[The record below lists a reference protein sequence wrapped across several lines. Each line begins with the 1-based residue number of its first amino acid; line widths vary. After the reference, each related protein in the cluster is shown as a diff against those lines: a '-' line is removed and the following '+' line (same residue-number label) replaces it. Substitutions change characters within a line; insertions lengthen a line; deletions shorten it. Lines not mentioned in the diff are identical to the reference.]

1 MPTVKHPART
11 TLGFLCTAGIAL
23 AAATPASASS
33 RPTAA
38 DPAAISAAASA
49 VKAAS
54 AAQATSTRSRTE
66 AERAVADS
74 TDLLDSA
81 VHTLVAARAK
91 LTQLSVLVDEAADER
106 LGKRSGLL
114 DVAAGVTDVAA
125 EVAGVVAPV
134 IEALDPLAE
143 VVGGDASPEHRLT
156 PVPGGAERELR
167 LVRAAAIREQ
177 RAAAEEVS
185 RAQRELDTAAGA
197 LAAAR
202 DAEQNA
208 SARMAAA
215 SHDAEVLTASL
226 GIDNRLVR
234 PGDGVVSSP
243 YGTRVHPVT
252 GSRRPHTGID
262 FQYGDGL
269 AYAAARGTVVEVSRD
284 PAYGNVVTIAHGQGI
299 STRYAHLAAAL
310 VSPGDAVTPGQVV
323 GKIGSTGLST
333 GPHLHFEILVNGRC
347 QDPAGWLGG

>member
-23 AAATPASASS
+23 AAATPAAASL

-38 DPAAISAAASA
+38 DPAAISAAGSA
-49 VKAAS
+49 IKAAS
-54 AAQATSTRSRTE
+54 AAQATSTRSRAE

-74 TDLLDSA
+74 TDLLDGA
-81 VHTLVAARAK
+81 MHTLVTARAK
-91 LTQLSVLVDEAADER
+91 LTQLSALVDEAADQR

-125 EVAGVVAPV
+125 EVAGAVAPV

-143 VVGGDASPEHRLT
+143 VVGGDASGHGLT
-156 PVPGGAERELR
+156 PVSSGAERELR

-197 LAAAR
+197 LATAR

-208 SARMAAA
+208 AARTAAA

-234 PGDGVVSSP
+234 PGNGVVSSP
-243 YGTRVHPVT
+243 YGTRVHPIT

-310 VSPGDAVTPGQVV
+310 VSPGDPVTPGQVV
-323 GKIGSTGLST
+323 GNIGSTGLST
-333 GPHLHFEILVNGRC
+333 GPHLHFEVLVNGRC

>member
-23 AAATPASASS
+23 AAATPAAASL

-38 DPAAISAAASA
+38 DPAAISAAGSA
-49 VKAAS
+49 IKAAS
-54 AAQATSTRSRTE
+54 AAQATSTRSRAE
-66 AERAVADS
+66 AERAVAD
-74 TDLLDSA
+74 TTALLDSA
-81 VHTLVAARAK
+81 MHTLVTARAK
-91 LTQLSVLVDEAADER
+91 LTQLSALVDEAADQR

-125 EVAGVVAPV
+125 EVAGAVAPV
-134 IEALDPLAE
+134 IEVLDPLAE
-143 VVGGDASPEHRLT
+143 VVGGDASGHRLT
-156 PVPGGAERELR
+156 PVPSGAERELR

-197 LAAAR
+197 LATAR

-208 SARMAAA
+208 AARTAAT
-215 SHDAEVLTASL
+215 SHDAEVFTASL

-234 PGDGVVSSP
+234 PGNGVVSSP
-243 YGTRVHPVT
+243 YGTRVHPIT

-262 FQYGDGL
+262 FQYGEGL
-269 AYAAARGTVVEVSRD
+269 AYAAARGTVVEVRRD

-323 GKIGSTGLST
+323 GNIGSTGLST
-333 GPHLHFEILVNGRC
+333 GPHLHFEVLVNGRC

>member
-23 AAATPASASS
+23 AAATPAAASL

-38 DPAAISAAASA
+38 DPAAISAAGSA
-49 VKAAS
+49 IKAAS
-54 AAQATSTRSRTE
+54 AAQATSTRSRAE
-66 AERAVADS
+66 AERAVAD
-74 TDLLDSA
+74 TTALLDSA
-81 VHTLVAARAK
+81 MHTLVTARAK
-91 LTQLSVLVDEAADER
+91 LTQLSALVDEAADQR

-125 EVAGVVAPV
+125 EVAGAVAPV

-143 VVGGDASPEHRLT
+143 VVGGDASGHRLT

-197 LAAAR
+197 LATAR

-208 SARMAAA
+208 AARTAAA

-234 PGDGVVSSP
+234 PGNGVVSSP
-243 YGTRVHPVT
+243 YGTRVHPIT

-284 PAYGNVVTIAHGQGI
+284 PAYGNVVTIAHRQGI

-323 GKIGSTGLST
+323 GNIGSTGLST
-333 GPHLHFEILVNGRC
+333 GPHLHFEVLVNGRC

>member
-1 MPTVKHPART
+1 MPTVKHSART

-23 AAATPASASS
+23 AAATPAAASL

-38 DPAAISAAASA
+38 DPAAISAAGSA
-49 VKAAS
+49 IKAAS
-54 AAQATSTRSRTE
+54 AAQATSTRSRAE
-66 AERAVADS
+66 AERAVAD
-74 TDLLDSA
+74 TTALLDSA
-81 VHTLVAARAK
+81 MHTLVTARAK
-91 LTQLSVLVDEAADER
+91 LTQLSALVDEAADQR

-125 EVAGVVAPV
+125 EVAGAVAPV

-143 VVGGDASPEHRLT
+143 VVGGDASGHRLT

-197 LAAAR
+197 LATAR

-208 SARMAAA
+208 AARTAAA
-215 SHDAEVLTASL
+215 SHDAEVFTTSL

-234 PGDGVVSSP
+234 PGNGVVSSP
-243 YGTRVHPVT
+243 YGTRVHPIT

-310 VSPGDAVTPGQVV
+310 VSPGDPVTPGQVV
-323 GKIGSTGLST
+323 GNIGSTGLST
-333 GPHLHFEILVNGRC
+333 GPHLHFEVLVNGRC

>member
-1 MPTVKHPART
+1 M
-11 TLGFLCTAGIAL
+11 
-23 AAATPASASS
+23 
-33 RPTAA
+33 
-38 DPAAISAAASA
+38 
-49 VKAAS
+49 
-54 AAQATSTRSRTE
+54 
-66 AERAVADS
+66 
-74 TDLLDSA
+74 
-81 VHTLVAARAK
+81 
-91 LTQLSVLVDEAADER
+91 
-106 LGKRSGLL
+106 
-114 DVAAGVTDVAA
+114 
-125 EVAGVVAPV
+125 
-134 IEALDPLAE
+134 
-143 VVGGDASPEHRLT
+143 
-156 PVPGGAERELR
+156 PGGAERELR

-185 RAQRELDTAAGA
+185 RAQRNWTPAAGA
-197 LAAAR
+197 LATAR

-252 GSRRPHTGID
+252 GSRRLHTGID

-299 STRYAHLAAAL
+299 STRYAHLAATL

-323 GKIGSTGLST
+323 GTIGSTGLVHRAASAFRDS
-333 GPHLHFEILVNGRC
+333 GQRAF

>member
-23 AAATPASASS
+23 AAATPAAASL

-38 DPAAISAAASA
+38 DPAAISAAGSA
-49 VKAAS
+49 IKAAS
-54 AAQATSTRSRTE
+54 AAQATSTRSRAE
-66 AERAVADS
+66 AERAVAD
-74 TDLLDSA
+74 TTALLDSA
-81 VHTLVAARAK
+81 MHTLVTARAK
-91 LTQLSVLVDEAADER
+91 LTQLSALVDEAADQR

-125 EVAGVVAPV
+125 EVAGAVAPV

-143 VVGGDASPEHRLT
+143 VVGGDASGHRLT

-197 LAAAR
+197 LATAR

-208 SARMAAA
+208 AARTAAA

-234 PGDGVVSSP
+234 PGNGVVSSP
-243 YGTRVHPVT
+243 YGTRVHPIT

-299 STRYAHLAAAL
+299 STRYAHLASAL

-323 GKIGSTGLST
+323 GNIGSTGLST
-333 GPHLHFEILVNGRC
+333 GPHLHFEVLVNGRC

>member
-23 AAATPASASS
+23 AAATPAAASL

-38 DPAAISAAASA
+38 DPAAISAAGSA
-49 VKAAS
+49 IKAAS
-54 AAQATSTRSRTE
+54 AAQATSTRSRAE
-66 AERAVADS
+66 AERAVAD
-74 TDLLDSA
+74 TTALLDSA
-81 VHTLVAARAK
+81 MHTLVTARAK
-91 LTQLSVLVDEAADER
+91 LTQLGALVDEAADQR

-125 EVAGVVAPV
+125 EVAGAVAPV

-143 VVGGDASPEHRLT
+143 VVGGDASGHRLT

-185 RAQRELDTAAGA
+185 RAQRELDTAAGV
-197 LAAAR
+197 LATAR

-208 SARMAAA
+208 AARTAAA

-234 PGDGVVSSP
+234 PGNGVVSSP
-243 YGTRVHPVT
+243 YGTRVHPIT

-323 GKIGSTGLST
+323 GNIGSTGLST
-333 GPHLHFEILVNGRC
+333 GPHLHFEVLVNGRC

>member
-23 AAATPASASS
+23 AAATPAAASL

-38 DPAAISAAASA
+38 DPAAISAAGSA
-49 VKAAS
+49 IKAAS
-54 AAQATSTRSRTE
+54 AAQATSTRSRAE
-66 AERAVADS
+66 AERAVAD
-74 TDLLDSA
+74 TTALLDSA
-81 VHTLVAARAK
+81 MHTLVTARAK
-91 LTQLSVLVDEAADER
+91 LTQLSALVDEAADQR

-125 EVAGVVAPV
+125 EVAGAVAPV

-143 VVGGDASPEHRLT
+143 VVGGDASGHRLT

-197 LAAAR
+197 LATAR

-208 SARMAAA
+208 AARTAAA
-215 SHDAEVLTASL
+215 SHDAEVFTASL

-234 PGDGVVSSP
+234 PGNGVVSSP
-243 YGTRVHPVT
+243 YGTRVHPIT

-323 GKIGSTGLST
+323 GNIGSTGLST
-333 GPHLHFEILVNGRC
+333 GPHLHFEVLVNGRC